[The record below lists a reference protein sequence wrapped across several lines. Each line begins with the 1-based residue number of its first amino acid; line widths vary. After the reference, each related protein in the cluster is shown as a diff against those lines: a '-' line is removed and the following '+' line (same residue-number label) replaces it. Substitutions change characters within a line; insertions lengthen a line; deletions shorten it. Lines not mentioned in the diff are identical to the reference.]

1 MNEGA
6 ARAAV
11 ASRSAAAMAL
21 VVALLG
27 GCASQPTP
35 DVSTGQALVEIG
47 DALNAV
53 RQDNAMLQAQ
63 IDSLRT
69 VVARQDSAIA
79 RLQAM
84 AGPGAR

>member
-1 MNEGA
+1 MNRITRRLPRAWLA
-6 ARAAV
+6 ASMLLLALAA
-11 ASRSAAAMAL
+11 
-21 VVALLG
+21 G

-53 RQDNAMLQAQ
+53 RQDNAMLQSQ

-69 VVARQDSAIA
+69 VVARQDSAIT
-79 RLQAM
+79 RLNAM
-84 AGPGAR
+84 VGAVPR

>member
-1 MNEGA
+1 MAQRA
-6 ARAAV
+6 ARAAMGV
-11 ASRSAAAMAL
+11 AIAATVLLLSA
-21 VVALLG
+21 G

-63 IDSLRT
+63 IDSLRI

-84 AGPGAR
+84 AGPAAR